1 MKKTEATLLI
11 IDDDMDV
18 LTTAQLFLKR
28 HFSKVITQ
36 SHPRDIN
43 SIFNENDVDLVLLD
57 MNFTKGDND
66 GREGLYW
73 LKHIKEVSPHTQVI
87 LMTAY
92 GEVELAVQAIK
103 LGATDFVLKPWKNEK
118 LLSTLNTSLALRRSH
133 QKIEILEET
142 QKVITKDQ
150 EPDIFIGESDAMK
163 RVYDTLDKV
172 ARTDANILLLGEN
185 GTGKTMVARDIHKRS
200 QRAHH
205 SFIHVDLGALNENL
219 FEGELFGHKKGAY
232 TDAKEDKA
240 GRFELANN
248 GTLFLD
254 EIGNLSTPLQ
264 AKLLTVLQNRK
275 VMRLG
280 GTKEVNVDTRLLCAT
295 NMPLY
300 EMVKSGGFR
309 QDLLYRINTVEIVIP
324 PLRERPEDIKPMMDF
339 FLERFGK
346 KYGKPELQLTRKA
359 FAKLLDYHWPGNI
372 RELEHTVERLAIL
385 SEGEI
390 IMEDLVQ
397 LKREESPE
405 EEAQHTLNLEEMES
419 YLIDKA
425 IRKHRGN
432 ISKAAAD
439 LGLTRAA
446 LYRRMEKHGL

>member
-43 SIFNENDVDLVLLD
+43 TIFNENDVDLVLLD

-150 EPDIFIGESDAMK
+150 EPDIFVGESDAMK

-359 FAKLLDYHWPGNI
+359 FSKLLDYHWPGNI

>member
-11 IDDDMDV
+11 IDDDIDV

-150 EPDIFIGESDAMK
+150 EPDIFVGESDAMK

-254 EIGNLSTPLQ
+254 EIGNLSIPLQ

-359 FAKLLDYHWPGNI
+359 FSKLLDYHWPGNI